1 MEKGEKGLIDESK
14 FPFKIDHSKCLNCQV
29 VDRLDKDNP
38 NPSNDWQR
46 GVHLCTTCQW
56 HCAMLALDVRRDGR
70 ISSELRALELDFNL
84 IPSVSDIY
92 FDTVTPK
99 QGLQQLESVIRDPE
113 ISIEPKDR
121 EIINEAIKTLKQIVG
136 ELGYNKLRVVC

>member
-1 MEKGEKGLIDESK
+1 MIDESK
-14 FPFKIDHSKCLNCQV
+14 FPFKIDHSKCLNCQSV
-29 VDRLDKDNP
+29 PRLDVLAD
-38 NPSNDWQR
+38 PSVDTQR

-84 IPSVSDIY
+84 IPSCSDIY
-92 FDTVTPK
+92 FDTITPK

-113 ISIEPKDR
+113 ISILPKDR
-121 EIINEAIKTLKQIVG
+121 EIINEAIKTLKHIVG
-136 ELGYNKLRVVC
+136 DLGYNKLRVVC